1 MTKEDMV
8 LYLANVALIAAVDGK
23 LSPLEARQSRVYVK
37 KLEQLNLICIRL

>member
-23 LSPLEARQSRVYVK
+23 LSPLEAEANRDYTSR
-37 KLEQLNLICIRL
+37 NWGN